1 MNSQADSERA
11 QDLERRLRAYEEL
24 EGRADWPGALNAVD
38 CLALLALSVVM
49 IGLALWLGG
58 QP

>member
-1 MNSQADSERA
+1 MNSPVDTERA

-24 EGRADWPGALNAVD
+24 EGRAHWPGALKATDVIALAV
-38 CLALLALSVVM
+38 LTLVMVV
-49 IGLALWLGG
+49 GAYVLGC

>member
-1 MNSQADSERA
+1 MNSQVDVERA

-24 EGRADWPGALNAVD
+24 EKRAHWPGALSAGDFV
-38 CLALLALSVVM
+38 ALILLTLVM
-49 IGLALWLGG
+49 VAGAYFLGG

>member
-1 MNSQADSERA
+1 MNSQVDTERA

-24 EGRADWPGALNAVD
+24 EGRAHWPGALKAADVIALAV
-38 CLALLALSVVM
+38 LTLVMVV
-49 IGLALWLGG
+49 GAYVLGG